1 MTARDVLFAI
11 SLLAALAAVV
21 VGIALIWVPAAWIAG
36 GIGGG
41 AWAWLVLADTD
52 DDGEDE

>member
-36 GIGGG
+36 GIGGA

>member
-21 VGIALIWVPAAWIAG
+21 VGIALIWVPAAWIVG

-52 DDGEDE
+52 DDGGDE